1 MHAKR
6 AMETSEEESIFLR
19 VGVFFLSV
27 CTLTWWEKLISKSI
41 ILMKR
46 VILFFVALSAVATF
60 TSCVERKQQ
69 RVAVEKTYKV
79 MTVESA
85 DRTLKTGYSATIN
98 GCQTVE
104 IRPQVSGMITEIL
117 INEGDFVSKGQVL
130 FVIDQTPYKAAYEIA
145 QANVKSA
152 EASLATAQLILDS
165 NKDLFAQDV
174 VSEFDL
180 MTSRNDLAEAEA
192 RLTLARAEE
201 INATNNLSYTEVRS
215 PVNGVASM
223 IPYRVG
229 ALVSSNINTPLVT
242 VSDDSEVYA
251 YFSMAEN
258 VMLDMIQQY
267 GSLKEAIREMPPV
280 ELLMSN
286 GQIYKHKGRIDAV
299 SGTISATTGAVSLRA
314 SFPNR
319 QRLLRDGGSGQVVI
333 PSVQKDAIVIPQ
345 AATYELQERIFVYKV
360 IDGKAVSSQ
369 IKVMAQ
375 NNGVEY
381 IVLEGLEVGDV
392 IVAEGAGLVRE
403 GAVIKTAEQLAAE
416 KAAAAQAAQAKVDSL
431 SEVNE

>member
-1 MHAKR
+1 
-6 AMETSEEESIFLR
+6 
-19 VGVFFLSV
+19 
-27 CTLTWWEKLISKSI
+27 
-41 ILMKR
+41 MKR
-46 VILFFVALSAVATF
+46 VVLFCVALAVVATLS
-60 TSCVERKQQ
+60 SCVERKGE

-79 MTVESA
+79 MTVESH
-85 DRTLKTGYSATIN
+85 DRTLKSGFSATIN

-152 EASLATAQLILDS
+152 EASLATAQLILNS
-165 NKDLFAQDV
+165 NKELFEQDV

-192 RLTLARAEE
+192 RLALARAEE

-229 ALVSSNINTPLVT
+229 ALVSSNIATPLVT

-258 VMLDMIQQY
+258 TMLDMIQQY
-267 GSLKEAIREMPPV
+267 GSLKEAIREMPEV
-280 ELLMSN
+280 ELVMSN
-286 GQIYKHKGRIDAV
+286 GQTYKHKGRIDAV
-299 SGTISATTGAVSLRA
+299 SGTISASTGAVSLRA

-319 QRLLRDGGSGQVVI
+319 QRLLRDGGSGQVMI
-333 PSVQKDAIVIPQ
+333 PSILKNAIVIPQ

-360 IDGKAVSSQ
+360 VDGKAESSQ
-369 IKVMAQ
+369 IKVMSQ

-381 IVLEGLEVGDV
+381 IVTDGLSVGDV

-416 KAAAAQAAQAKVDSL
+416 KAAAQQAAQAMTDSL